1 MRFFVRTL
9 CFYVGSVPFLSLVY
23 TALHLAAL
31 QFNGL
36 PVPPYAPTRTSAIAP
51 NPRNRQSV
59 VKVYDPDYT
68 STTTF
73 FILGV
78 SILHFVAWFAQAI
91 LCTSCE
97 LAPILSGN
105 QGRVPGWC
113 PQSRFQDMGTP
124 GLADMLGT
132 LATVKD
138 FLQWGMVAITVALIE
153 IARREWMRAERVRT
167 EALRSQGAGIDF
179 GGERRQIN
187 LKGGVV
193 EMGKMEIS
201 GPRYISP
208 EELQAAAQPEPNKN
222 RRGGS
227 LGEPGPPIPKQ
238 PEGPGVPEN
247 QNSDNYYG
255 NGMKVGLTR
264 KPTLNYMYESRI

>member
-1 MRFFVRTL
+1 M
-9 CFYVGSVPFLSLVY
+9 
-23 TALHLAAL
+23 
-31 QFNGL
+31 
-36 PVPPYAPTRTSAIAP
+36 PPYGPTRTSTIAP
-51 NPRNRQSV
+51 NPRNRQST

-78 SILHFVAWFAQAI
+78 SILHFIAWFAQAI

-97 LAPILSGN
+97 LGPILSGN

-113 PQSRFQDMGTP
+113 PQSRFQDLGKP
-124 GLADMLGT
+124 GLVDMLGT

-138 FLQWGMVAITVALIE
+138 FLQWGMVALTVALIE
-153 IARREWMRAERVRT
+153 IARREYMRAERARS
-167 EALRSQGAGIDF
+167 EALRRQGAGIDF

-187 LKGGVV
+187 MKTGGFV

-208 EELQAAAQPEPNKN
+208 EEQAAAAAAAAAAAEAEAKKRQK
-222 RRGGS
+222 GGN
-227 LGEPGPPIPKQ
+227 LGEPGPPIPRQ

-247 QNSDNYYG
+247 KNSDNYYG
-255 NGMKVGLTR
+255 NGMKTGLTR
-264 KPTLNYMYESRI
+264 KPTLNYMYESRL